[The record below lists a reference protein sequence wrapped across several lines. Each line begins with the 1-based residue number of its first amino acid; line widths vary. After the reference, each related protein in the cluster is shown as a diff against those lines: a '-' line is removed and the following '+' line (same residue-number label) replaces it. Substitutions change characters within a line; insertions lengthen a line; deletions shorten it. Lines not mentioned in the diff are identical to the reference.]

1 MDVWF
6 FFLSVLCSNLI
17 FHALFFLY
25 SYFFHVIL
33 YFFDCLFC
41 THIIDYWKVVH
52 TLPTHAMHCILCFLF
67 NYVRVLSVIFF
78 SYYFFPSIW
87 VLLHVQLTWFML
99 CFFFSLLFISCLH
112 SLLWMKSMK
121 KNVYHQKL
129 EYSSCSLTHNTVESK
144 KYIYLT
150 NKLCLE

>member
-1 MDVWF
+1 MCIYNEFPIFIRSDPDWMCDSFSCRFCAQILFFMRCF
-6 FFLSVLCSNLI
+6 FFILI
-17 FHALFFLY
+17 
-25 SYFFHVIL
+25 FFHVIL

-99 CFFFSLLFISCLH
+99 CFFSLFCSSVVCT
-112 SLLWMKSMK
+112 
-121 KNVYHQKL
+121 VYCEWNPWKRTYTIRNWNIVHVL
-129 EYSSCSLTHNTVESK
+129 
-144 KYIYLT
+144 
-150 NKLCLE
+150 